1 MQNFCRSTKLSQSS
15 VQLFLQR
22 GQNLGHDGFGVR
34 IGEGTVVRPQLQREG
49 HALLALGNAGAAV
62 DVEQLH
68 IPQQLSGSGGDDGF
82 RLCDGDILRAD
93 KAQVT
98 GHGGILGQG
107 GIGGVGQLHLKQ
119 LGEVDL
125 GAVDV
130 GVDAVVRGR
139 QRMHLTHHAHVHA
152 VDAHLGAAAGMVAGV
167 VLHGGVVRFLQ
178 PQTGEDGFQL
188 ALQDSYFTRD
198 DQFSALNLSFD
209 ILFLEEDELLAVLQ
223 ARMLREQTPPFS
235 FSYEYGEQG
244 KPQIVNF
251 PKKFNLSH
259 SGDYVVCGVSDG
271 EVGVDI
277 QKWVPFKD
285 RTAERFFAKAEWK
298 LLQETDVEKRTELFY
313 RLWSRKEAYGKY
325 TGQGIGSV
333 VGEDF
338 SDERRWKEK
347 KICFREQILEAGY
360 SLAVCY
366 GTAEV
371 LNSRKTGNS
380 KT

>member
-1 MQNFCRSTKLSQSS
+1 MRQPLCWMDMAICREK
-15 VQLFLQR
+15 
-22 GQNLGHDGFGVR
+22 DM
-34 IGEGTVVRPQLQREG
+34 
-49 HALLALGNAGAAV
+49 AV
-62 DVEQLH
+62 
-68 IPQQLSGSGGDDGF
+68 
-82 RLCDGDILRAD
+82 
-93 KAQVT
+93 
-98 GHGGILGQG
+98 GIY
-107 GIGGVGQLHLKQ
+107 VLHLHSCEEETRQ
-119 LGEVDL
+119 SFLREALECVDPVRRNKTERLKGTGAKAASL
-125 GAVDV
+125 GAGMLLQKIAMD
-130 GVDAVVRGR
+130 
-139 QRMHLTHHAHVHA
+139 LTE
-152 VDAHLGAAAGMVAGV
+152 GIEN
-167 VLHGGVVRFLQ
+167 
-178 PQTGEDGFQL
+178 T
-188 ALQDSYFTRD
+188 
-198 DQFSALNLSFD
+198 D

-235 FSYEYGEQG
+235 FSYKYGGQG

-285 RTAERFFAKAEWK
+285 RTAERFFAKEEWK
-298 LLQETDVEKRTELFY
+298 LLQETGVEKRTELFY

>member
-1 MQNFCRSTKLSQSS
+1 
-15 VQLFLQR
+15 
-22 GQNLGHDGFGVR
+22 
-34 IGEGTVVRPQLQREG
+34 
-49 HALLALGNAGAAV
+49 
-62 DVEQLH
+62 
-68 IPQQLSGSGGDDGF
+68 
-82 RLCDGDILRAD
+82 
-93 KAQVT
+93 
-98 GHGGILGQG
+98 
-107 GIGGVGQLHLKQ
+107 
-119 LGEVDL
+119 
-125 GAVDV
+125 
-130 GVDAVVRGR
+130 
-139 QRMHLTHHAHVHA
+139 
-152 VDAHLGAAAGMVAGV
+152 
-167 VLHGGVVRFLQ
+167 
-178 PQTGEDGFQL
+178 
-188 ALQDSYFTRD
+188 
-198 DQFSALNLSFD
+198 
-209 ILFLEEDELLAVLQ
+209 
-223 ARMLREQTPPFS
+223 MLREQASPFPL
-235 FSYEYGEQG
+235 SYEYGEQG

-277 QKWVPFKD
+277 QKWVPFKE
-285 RTAERFFAKAEWK
+285 RTAERFFAKEEWK

-338 SDERRWKEK
+338 SDERKWKEK

>member
-1 MQNFCRSTKLSQSS
+1 MRQPLCWMDMAICREK
-15 VQLFLQR
+15 
-22 GQNLGHDGFGVR
+22 DM
-34 IGEGTVVRPQLQREG
+34 
-49 HALLALGNAGAAV
+49 AV
-62 DVEQLH
+62 
-68 IPQQLSGSGGDDGF
+68 
-82 RLCDGDILRAD
+82 
-93 KAQVT
+93 
-98 GHGGILGQG
+98 GIY
-107 GIGGVGQLHLKQ
+107 VLHLQ
-119 LGEVDL
+119 EETRQSFLREALECVDPVRRSKTERLKGTGAKAASL
-125 GAVDV
+125 GAGMLLQKIAMD
-130 GVDAVVRGR
+130 
-139 QRMHLTHHAHVHA
+139 LTE
-152 VDAHLGAAAGMVAGV
+152 GIEN
-167 VLHGGVVRFLQ
+167 
-178 PQTGEDGFQL
+178 T
-188 ALQDSYFTRD
+188 
-198 DQFSALNLSFD
+198 D

-223 ARMLREQTPPFS
+223 ARMFREQTPPFS

-298 LLQETDVEKRTELFY
+298 LLQET
-313 RLWSRKEAYGKY
+313 
-325 TGQGIGSV
+325 GQGIGSV

>member
-1 MQNFCRSTKLSQSS
+1 M
-15 VQLFLQR
+15 
-22 GQNLGHDGFGVR
+22 
-34 IGEGTVVRPQLQREG
+34 
-49 HALLALGNAGAAV
+49 AV
-62 DVEQLH
+62 
-68 IPQQLSGSGGDDGF
+68 
-82 RLCDGDILRAD
+82 
-93 KAQVT
+93 
-98 GHGGILGQG
+98 GIY
-107 GIGGVGQLHLKQ
+107 VLHLHP
-119 LGEVDL
+119 GEEEIRRTFLREAAEYVDPVRCKKVQRLKSTGAKAASL
-125 GAVDV
+125 GA
-130 GVDAVVRGR
+130 
-139 QRMHLTHHAHVHA
+139 
-152 VDAHLGAAAGMVAGV
+152 GM
-167 VLHGGVVRFLQ
+167 LLQ
-178 PQTGEDGFQL
+178 KMALDLIDGTENTG
-188 ALQDSYFTRD
+188 
-198 DQFSALNLSFD
+198 

-277 QKWVPFKD
+277 QKWVPFKE
-285 RTAERFFAKAEWK
+285 RTAERFFAKEEWK

-360 SLAVCY
+360 SLSVCY
-366 GTAEV
+366 GSQEV
-371 LNSRKTGNS
+371 
-380 KT
+380 